1 MMLRY
6 ALQTIRDR
14 KAGFLGAFTALLCAA
29 ALITACG
36 TLLETGLRG
45 RIATERYAATPV
57 VVSADQNVHRTTVK
71 EKKGKTKTKHK
82 AKPVTERAWLPASAV
97 DTVRAVPGV
106 ERAVPELTFQAL
118 PVAKAAGEA
127 KPSYGHAWSSAP
139 LTPFTLAEGR
149 APQGGGEVVVDREL
163 AARAGLKPG
172 AELTVQATGEPKAYT
187 VSGVAAAARGGLDRQ
202 SALFFTDAEAQ
213 RLAARDGQVTA
224 IGVLPTP
231 GTDPGALAQRV
242 RQALHGTGAQVSR
255 GDERG
260 PVEFL
265 DAAGARIK
273 LVSMGGAM
281 GGTALLVA
289 ILVVVGT
296 FSLSVQ
302 QRYRE
307 LALLRAIAATPR
319 QLRRMIGREALV
331 VGLAAGVAGALAGL
345 PLAAWL
351 HGRFV
356 ANGIVPA
363 TLERTAGIFPM
374 FAAVGASLLGAWAA
388 ARITG
393 RRIAR
398 IRPAEA
404 LAEAAVERTR
414 PAWIRTAIGVL
425 TLAGG
430 VVLVAVLSSLRTE
443 PASTPVTFL
452 AVVVLAG
459 AVSLLG
465 PLLVRG
471 AAALL
476 AGPLRLTGPGGHLA
490 TANLRGNATRMASAV
505 TPLALLIGM
514 TCTVLFIAPTLG
526 HAAGEQARDGVT
538 AGWVLAGQGPGVSGQ
553 AADAVRRTPG
563 VTAATEI
570 VHTSVRVGLAKY
582 AAQGITPAGLTRTW
596 DPGVTGG
603 SLEGFGERSAAV
615 SETAADQLGLKPG
628 SELRLAL
635 GDGTPVTL
643 TVSAVYARGLG
654 FGDLT
659 LPHDL
664 VAAHV
669 DNPLASL
676 IHISRGAGAV
686 GARRRRGPGEA
697 AAGRGRDQSAGDG
710 AGPRLHRDRRRQ
722 HPGDVH
728 RGAVPGVRDAAAGR
742 GQAAAGAADAAGR
755 GAGRAADRGGAG
767 VGDLAGRADRVQRGD
782 DRDGCA
788 GGAAGGVRGGGRGGG
803 AAGPGRDRGAGAG
816 CPAGTP
822 GGGGHVPL
830 TSRPDGRPRSTRP
843 PVGCRS
849 GADGLPPPRARTLGP
864 PGGGAGGPG
873 LARPVLGCGWG
884 AAARSGSPPRPFSPS
899 YRWVTPST
907 DEAGCGDGQTG
918 RFWPA
923 MYCRTM
929 LNGAPPHELAK

>member
-6 ALQTIRDR
+6 ALQTVRDR
-14 KAGFLGAFTALLCAA
+14 KAGFLGSFVALLCAA

-45 RIATERYAATPV
+45 KIGTERYAATPV
-57 VVSADQNVHRTTVK
+57 VVSADQNVHQNTVK

-82 AKPVTERAWLPASAV
+82 AKPVSERAWLPASTV
-97 DTVRAVPGV
+97 DTVRSVPGV
-106 ERAVPELTFQAL
+106 ERAVPELSFQAVPL
-118 PVAKAAGEA
+118 VKAPGGA
-127 KPSYGHAWSSAP
+127 KPSYGHAWTSAA
-139 LTPFTLAEGR
+139 LTPFTLTEGR

-163 AARAGLKPG
+163 AARAGLKTG
-172 AELTVQATGEPKAYT
+172 ARLTVQATGEPKTYT
-187 VSGVAAAARGGLDRQ
+187 VSGIAQTARGDLARQ
-202 SALFFTDAEAQ
+202 NALFFGDAEAQ
-213 RLAARDGQVTA
+213 RLADRDGQVTA
-224 IGVLPTP
+224 IGVLPAP
-231 GTDPGALAQRV
+231 GVAAGELAGRIE
-242 RQALHGTGAQVSR
+242 QALKGTGAQVGS

-265 DAAGARIK
+265 DAAGARSK

-281 GGTALLVA
+281 GGTSLLVA

-296 FSLSVQ
+296 FALSVQ

-351 HGRFV
+351 HGRFIESGV
-356 ANGIVPA
+356 VPA
-363 TLERTAGIFPM
+363 NLERTAGIFPM

-404 LAEAAVERTR
+404 LAEAAVERGR
-414 PAWIRTAIGVL
+414 PAWIRIAAGVL
-425 TLAGG
+425 LLAGG
-430 VVLVAVLSSLRTE
+430 VVLVVVLSALRTE

-471 AAALL
+471 ATALL
-476 AGPLRLTGPGGHLA
+476 AGPLRLAGPGGHLA

-514 TCTVLFIAPTLG
+514 TCTVLFITPTLG
-526 HAAGEQARDGVT
+526 NAARAQARDGVR
-538 AGWVLAGQGPGVSGQ
+538 AGWVLAAQGPGVTGE
-553 AADAVRRTPG
+553 AAERIRRTPG

-570 VHTSVRVGLAKY
+570 VHTSVRVGLTKY
-582 AAQGITPAGLTRTW
+582 GAQGVTPAGLTRTW
-596 DPGVTGG
+596 DPGVTSG
-603 SLEGFGERSAAV
+603 SLDGFGEKNVAV
-615 SETAADQLGLKPG
+615 SELAADQLGLKPG
-628 SELRLAL
+628 SPLQLAL

-643 TVSAVYARGLG
+643 TASAVYARGLG

-669 DNPLASL
+669 DNPLASSVL
-676 IHISRGAGAV
+676 VAAEPGTGREQLSAAVRGFPGVGVLSARDADEVRAERRQAGSEINLLAMGLVLAFTAIAVVNTLAMSTAERFREFAMLRLAGAK
-686 GARRRRGPGEA
+686 
-697 AAGRGRDQSAGDG
+697 
-710 AGPRLHRDRRRQ
+710 RRQ
-722 HPGDVH
+722 VL
-728 RGAVPGVRDAAAGR
+728 RMLRTEALAVLLIGAVLGSGISLAVLTAFS
-742 GQAAAGAADAAGR
+742 
-755 GAGRAADRGGAG
+755 
-767 VGDLAGRADRVQRGD
+767 VGM
-782 DRDGCA
+782 
-788 GGAAGGVRGGGRGGG
+788 
-803 AAGPGRDRGAGAG
+803 
-816 CPAGTP
+816 T
-822 GGGGHVPL
+822 
-830 TSRPDGRPRSTRP
+830 
-843 PVGCRS
+843 
-849 GADGLPPPRARTLGP
+849 
-864 PGGGAGGPG
+864 
-873 LARPVLGCGWG
+873 G
-884 AAARSGSPPRPFSPS
+884 AAAPAVLPVVYVAVLGVAGLLALAATALPGRVALRVPPVEVATSR
-899 YRWVTPST
+899 
-907 DEAGCGDGQTG
+907 
-918 RFWPA
+918 
-923 MYCRTM
+923 
-929 LNGAPPHELAK
+929 